1 MSETKANNPIADSE
15 KDIKRV
21 KSSGKG
27 KASRSGRSSKKKNTV
42 AKRHKRKSGIWNTV
56 KDGRSMS
63 LTFFK
68 RNGWLIVLAM
78 VAVIWLI
85 SQRYSNQSRMEEI
98 RGLEK
103 ELRRAESRKLD
114 AKADYM
120 GLIRERRMRE
130 FMQLNN
136 LRISYQEQPP
146 EILPSE

>member
-1 MSETKANNPIADSE
+1 MKEDNDIETSEVMPGALTERKEPTRGSSRRRRKSASKSTPA
-15 KDIKRV
+15 KRR
-21 KSSGKG
+21 KN
-27 KASRSGRSSKKKNTV
+27 RSGLWHTL
-42 AKRHKRKSGIWNTV
+42 

-68 RNGWLIVLAM
+68 RNGWLILLAM

-120 GLIRERRMRE
+120 SLIRESRMRE
-130 FMQLNN
+130 LMEQNN
-136 LRISYQEQPP
+136 LTISYQEQPP
-146 EILPSE
+146 YILSAE